1 MNNNMI
7 NYSAKEINELLD
19 WISYNHLLFGD
30 ELNEAFQ
37 KEFNALLEKVYEKA
51 PETVVYNTEDEMK
64 IKLVELAKEDYK
76 IGDVVFI
83 VDNNV
88 PDYWIVDV
96 ADEQNQEG
104 YYGYFKVS
112 PLEAKTNL
120 NEYYNKED
128 VDDLIKKAIESRIWD
143 VLNTTNKTVT
153 GAINELSEKKADGF
167 EVNTK
172 FNEVN
177 TVNESQQTDIDE
189 LKVSVK
195 VINSTLND
203 NPENGANGVVSNVE
217 ILLKTTEDLNQGLT
231 SANETILAQGQD
243 IIDIKAKNESQDTLI
258 NTLDQQ
264 LDGVSNIANSA
275 LSGVNSLGEI
285 IESTYAKQANVYTKN
300 ETYNKGEVDNKITEA
315 LTNGT
320 ISLDNYYNKQDIDS
334 KLTPLLTEGFVRI
347 EENFSPTLMEGVDK
361 CELYVRDMSYFTSG
375 DPYAE
380 ETRIGRY
387 NDTTNSIIIKKD
399 TRILEFEG
407 IDEGSFSY
415 VSVNGDVYKYELPL
429 ALADMVITPNEYSD
443 YAFFVRLDNTTTA
456 YDKDYIDK
464 YYYRKNEVVTR
475 QTFEDFYDKVV
486 APAFEGMVSE
496 LELEGVLKDVNEYLE
511 SNYVT
516 KFGIKTING
525 ESILGEGDLV
535 IEGGNTTVDSVFDG
549 TSTNPVEAQA
559 IEKYISDKLKPINET
574 LNSKANSADLAS
586 KQDTLVSGTNIKTI
600 NGESILGTGD
610 ITIGDN
616 GETVSTMTG
625 ATSTLP
631 GEGGLVPTPTAGSNT
646 KFLRGDATW
655 AEIPSDDSKQDKL
668 NFDSEPTENS
678 ENSLKSGAIYS
689 AIEAIKA
696 LMPKFI
702 LDEDILTIVDNTE
715 E

>member
-51 PETVVYNTEDEMK
+51 PEIVVYNTEDEMK
-64 IKLVELAKEDYK
+64 TKLAELAKEDYK
-76 IGDVVFI
+76 IGDVIFI

-120 NEYYNKED
+120 NEYYSKDD

-143 VLNTTNKTVT
+143 VLNTTNKTVA
-153 GAINELSEKKADGF
+153 GAINELDNTKIDTNVVERDYVNNIVFEEYKSTISNNIEEINGKIGSDITSVESEINSIKTINETQDESIRVLEQNLNGTNEIVNSAISLLNNLGEQVGTIEDQINNLENNKAD
-167 EVNTK
+167 
-172 FNEVN
+172 
-177 TVNESQQTDIDE
+177 
-189 LKVSVK
+189 
-195 VINSTLND
+195 
-203 NPENGANGVVSNVE
+203 
-217 ILLKTTEDLNQGLT
+217 KTTIINDYLSKEEFSEYKTGFSDSLSDLQKDVDEVEVQVIALGNNT
-231 SANETILAQGQD
+231 ANYVT
-243 IIDIKAKNESQDTLI
+243 KT
-258 NTLDQQ
+258 Q
-264 LDGVSNIANSA
+264 LNN
-275 LSGVNSLGEI
+275 
-285 IESTYAKQANVYTKN
+285 YYTKN

-315 LTNGT
+315 LTGGT
-320 ISLDNYYNKQDIDS
+320 ISLDNYYNKQEVDS

-347 EENFSPTLMEGVDK
+347 EESFSPTPMVGSDK
-361 CELYVRDMSYFTSG
+361 CEVYVRDMSYFTSD
-375 DPYAE
+375 DPY
-380 ETRIGRY
+380 TKGTWIGKF
-387 NDTTNSIIIKKD
+387 NDVYSIIIRKD

-407 IDEGSFSY
+407 VDEGSFNY
-415 VSVNGDVYKYELPL
+415 ISVNGDVYKYELPMTF
-429 ALADMVITPNEYSD
+429 ADMVIIPENRSD

-475 QTFEDFYDKVV
+475 QTFVDFYDNVV
-486 APAFEGMVSE
+486 APAFEAVVTEEE
-496 LELEGVLKDVNEYLE
+496 LEKAAE
-511 SNYVT
+511 
-516 KFGIKTING
+516 
-525 ESILGEGDLV
+525 DLV
-535 IEGGNTTVDSVFDG
+535 GYFEENY
-549 TSTNPVEAQA
+549 Q
-559 IEKYISDKLKPINET
+559 DK
-574 LNSKANSADLAS
+574 
-586 KQDTLVSGTNIKTI
+586 LVSGTNIKTI
-600 NGESILGTGD
+600 NGESILGEGN

-631 GEGGLVPTPTAGSNT
+631 GTSGLVPTPAAGSNT

-655 AEIPSDDSKQDKL
+655 AEIPSDENKQDKL

-696 LMPKFI
+696 LMPTFI
-702 LDEDILTIVDNTE
+702 LEEDVLTIIDNTE